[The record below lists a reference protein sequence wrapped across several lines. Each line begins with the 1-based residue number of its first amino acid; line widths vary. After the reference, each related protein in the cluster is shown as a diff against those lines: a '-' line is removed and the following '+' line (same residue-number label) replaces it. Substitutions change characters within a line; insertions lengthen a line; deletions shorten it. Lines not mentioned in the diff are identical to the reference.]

1 METPLPHGL
10 DLLLDPSCKLAPWI
24 VGMVLYGSVARGTM
38 TPNSDIDVLVVLS
51 ADTPLRRSLY
61 NLVDEITG
69 IDPKVSV
76 ALVHLPVSSGPPG
89 GLWLEVARD
98 GRILH
103 DPSGSVREAMA
114 RLQEH
119 ISAGRSVR
127 MTTHGQGFWVHHAE

>member
-10 DLLLDPSCKLAPWI
+10 DLLLDPSCKLAPSI

-51 ADTPLRRSLY
+51 ADTPLRRGLY

-76 ALVHLPVSSGPPG
+76 ALVHLPASNMPPG

-114 RLQEH
+114 RLRDH